1 VLELRKDAVGGG
13 CSLLSP
19 DVVLHLRDQALA
31 VPADGDV
38 RTRRLRML
46 GDVGK
51 RLTDDE
57 VGSRSTEAG
66 GRSSTSTWTSAASR
80 NAPRAPTRGVDPPVG
95 EHGRMDPAGEVAD
108 LGDRALASPSVVR
121 TRLG

>member
-1 VLELRKDAVGGG
+1 MELRKDAVGGG

-46 GDVGK
+46 DDVGK

-57 VGSRSTEAG
+57 VGSRLHR
-66 GRSSTSTWTSAASR
+66 GRWTFVDVDVDVRHIEERTASADR
-80 NAPRAPTRGVDPPVG
+80 RRRPP
-95 EHGRMDPAGEVAD
+95 GR
-108 LGDRALASPSVVR
+108 
-121 TRLG
+121 